1 MRSKLCFFKTLRTV
15 SLDTVSMI
23 SSSIIFSVSRR
34 MVHRVYPS
42 GDLPQASVMILASMS
57 PVMIG
62 GLVVLVRLNFK
73 VCSIPLLV

>member
-34 MVHRVYPS
+34 MVHRVCPL

-62 GLVVLVRLNFK
+62 GLVVFVRLNFR
-73 VCSIPLLV
+73 VCSIPVLV